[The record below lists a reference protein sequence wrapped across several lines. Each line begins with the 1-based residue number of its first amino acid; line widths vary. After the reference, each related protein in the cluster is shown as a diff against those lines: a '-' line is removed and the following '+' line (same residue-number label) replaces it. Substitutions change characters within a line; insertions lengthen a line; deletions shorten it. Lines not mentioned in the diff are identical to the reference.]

1 MTIELAAT
9 QALSQATP
17 AAAGAA
23 HGMTPAAAGGPVQA
37 GYGVSLSDLSGFQQS
52 MQSAAV
58 RLETRPMQGPTEAA
72 KVLMKPFEHI
82 NGEATRIADEAKVAQ
97 AKGQEMTPGDMMI
110 LTMRCQEFMFHCQ
123 LTSNIANRTSDGLQQ
138 LFKQQS

>member
-9 QALSQATP
+9 QAMSQATS
-17 AAAGAA
+17 AAG
-23 HGMTPAAAGGPVQA
+23 GVAGGPVQV
-37 GYGVSLSDLSGFQQS
+37 GYGVSLTDLNGFQQS

-58 RLETRPMQGPTEAA
+58 RLEARPMQGPTEAA

-82 NGEATRIADEAKVAQ
+82 NGEALRIADEAKVAQ
-97 AKGQEMTPGDMMI
+97 TKGQEMTPGDMMI

-138 LFKQQS
+138 MFKQQS

>member
-17 AAAGAA
+17 AAG
-23 HGMTPAAAGGPVQA
+23 GVAGGPMQA
-37 GYGVSLSDLSGFQQS
+37 GYGVSLTDLSGFQQS
-52 MQSAAV
+52 MNNAAM
-58 RLETRPMQGPTEAA
+58 RLEARPASGPSEAS
-72 KVLMKPFEHI
+72 KTLMKPFEHI
-82 NGEATRIADEAKVAQ
+82 NGEALRIADEAKVAQ
-97 AKGQEMTPGDMMI
+97 AKGHEMTPGDMMM

-138 LFKQQS
+138 LFRQQA

>member
-9 QALSQATP
+9 QAMSQATS
-17 AAAGAA
+17 AAG
-23 HGMTPAAAGGPVQA
+23 GVTGGPVQV
-37 GYGVSLSDLSGFQQS
+37 GYGVSLTDLNGFQQS

-58 RLETRPMQGPTEAA
+58 RLEARPMQGPTEAA

-82 NGEATRIADEAKVAQ
+82 NGEALRIADEAKVAQ
-97 AKGQEMTPGDMMI
+97 TKGQEMTPGDMMI

-138 LFKQQS
+138 LFKQQA

>member
-17 AAAGAA
+17 GAANAA
-23 HGMTPAAAGGPVQA
+23 HGMTPAAGGPAQA
-37 GYGVSLSDLSGFQQS
+37 GYGVSLTDLSGFQQS
-52 MQSAAV
+52 LQSAAV
-58 RLETRPMQGPTEAA
+58 RLEARPVGGTNDATKA
-72 KVLMKPFEHI
+72 LMKPFEHI
-82 NGEATRIADEAKVAQ
+82 NGEALRIADEAKVAQ
-97 AKGQEMTPGDMMI
+97 TKGHEMTPGDMMM

-138 LFKQQS
+138 LFRQQA

>member
-17 AAAGAA
+17 ATTG
-23 HGMTPAAAGGPVQA
+23 GAGGAVQA
-37 GYGVSLSDLSGFQQS
+37 GYGVSLTDLSGFQQS
-52 MQSAAV
+52 MQSAAM
-58 RLETRPMQGPTEAA
+58 RLEARPLQGPTEAS

-82 NGEATRIADEAKVAQ
+82 NGEAARIADEAKVAQ
-97 AKGQEMTPGDMMI
+97 TKGHEMTPGDMMM

-138 LFKQQS
+138 LFRQQA

>member
-9 QALSQATP
+9 
-17 AAAGAA
+17 AAINHA
-23 HGMTPAAAGGPVQA
+23 PAAAGGVAGSPVQV
-37 GYGVSLSDLSGFQQS
+37 GYGVSLTDLSGFQQS

-58 RLETRPMQGPTEAA
+58 RLEARPAHSANEATKA
-72 KVLMKPFEHI
+72 LMKPFEHI
-82 NGEATRIADEAKVAQ
+82 NTEAARITDDAKVAQ
-97 AKGQEMTPGDMMI
+97 AKGSEMTPGDMMN

-138 LFKQQS
+138 LFRQQS

>member
-9 QALSQATP
+9 QALSQATS
-17 AAAGAA
+17 ASGAV
-23 HGMTPAAAGGPVQA
+23 AGGPVQV
-37 GYGVSLSDLSGFQQS
+37 GYGVSLTDLSGFQQS

-58 RLETRPMQGPTEAA
+58 RLEARPMQGPTEAA

-82 NGEATRIADEAKVAQ
+82 NGEALRIADEAKVAQ
-97 AKGQEMTPGDMMI
+97 TKGQEMTPGDMMM

>member
-9 QALSQATP
+9 QALSQAT
-17 AAAGAA
+17 AGATA
-23 HGMTPAAAGGPVQA
+23 GVAGGPVQV
-37 GYGVSLSDLSGFQQS
+37 GYGVSLTDLSGFQQS
-52 MQSAAV
+52 MQSAAM
-58 RLETRPMQGPTEAA
+58 RLEARPIQGPTEAA

-82 NGEATRIADEAKVAQ
+82 NGEAARIADEAKVAQ
-97 AKGQEMTPGDMMI
+97 TKGQEMTPGDMMM

-138 LFKQQS
+138 LFRQQS

>member
-9 QALSQATP
+9 TALSHA
-17 AAAGAA
+17 
-23 HGMTPAAAGGPVQA
+23 PAAAGGVAGGPVQV
-37 GYGVSLSDLSGFQQS
+37 GYGVSLTDLSGFQQS
-52 MQSAAV
+52 LSSAAV
-58 RLETRPMQGPTEAA
+58 RLEARPAGGPTEATKA
-72 KVLMKPFEHI
+72 LMKPFEHI
-82 NGEATRIADEAKVAQ
+82 NTEAVRIADEAKVAQ
-97 AKGQEMTPGDMMI
+97 AKGHDMTPGDMMQ

>member
-17 AAAGAA
+17 AAAG
-23 HGMTPAAAGGPVQA
+23 GVAGGPVQV
-37 GYGVSLSDLSGFQQS
+37 GYGVSLTDLSGFQQS
-52 MQSAAV
+52 MQNAAV
-58 RLETRPMQGPTEAA
+58 RLEARPVNGPTEATKA
-72 KVLMKPFEHI
+72 LMKPFEHI
-82 NGEATRIADEAKVAQ
+82 NGEALRIADEAKVAQ
-97 AKGQEMTPGDMMI
+97 AKGHEMTPGDMMM

-138 LFKQQS
+138 LFRQQA

>member
-9 QALSQATP
+9 QAMSQATS
-17 AAAGAA
+17 AAG
-23 HGMTPAAAGGPVQA
+23 GVAGGPVQA
-37 GYGVSLSDLSGFQQS
+37 GYGVSLTDLSGFQQS

-58 RLETRPMQGPTEAA
+58 RLEARPMQGPTEAA

-82 NGEATRIADEAKVAQ
+82 NGEALRIADEAKVAQ
-97 AKGQEMTPGDMMI
+97 TKGQEMTPGDMMM

-138 LFKQQS
+138 LFRQQA

>member
-9 QALSQATP
+9 QAMSQATS
-17 AAAGAA
+17 ATG
-23 HGMTPAAAGGPVQA
+23 GVAGGQVQA
-37 GYGVSLSDLSGFQQS
+37 GYGVSLTDLNGFQQS

-58 RLETRPMQGPTEAA
+58 RLEARPMQGPTEAA

-82 NGEATRIADEAKVAQ
+82 NGEALRIADEAKVAQ
-97 AKGQEMTPGDMMI
+97 TKGQEMTPGDMMM

>member
-9 QALSQATP
+9 QAMSQATS
-17 AAAGAA
+17 AAG
-23 HGMTPAAAGGPVQA
+23 GVAGGPVQV
-37 GYGVSLSDLSGFQQS
+37 GYGVSLTDLNGFQQS

-58 RLETRPMQGPTEAA
+58 RLEARPMQGPTEAA

-82 NGEATRIADEAKVAQ
+82 NGEALRIADEAKVAQ
-97 AKGQEMTPGDMMI
+97 TKGQEMTPGDMMI

-138 LFKQQS
+138 LFKQQA